1 VRTPYQRT
9 ERDAG
14 RSVPYEFRGRRL
26 SDDEPRVVGI
36 GRDVTDREERTRQ
49 LKVLAQWLRHNIRNE
64 LNVVRGL
71 TEDLAAGRDDD
82 VAEAADRIVSHIDH
96 LVAQA
101 DRQRR
106 VVELLTDPPDSV
118 PVDAADLLAEEVE
131 RCRRGNPA
139 ASVDVVTPADVVVDA
154 LPDLRLAVRELLE
167 NAVTFAGDEPT
178 VEATVLAADGH
189 GVLRVRD
196 DGPGIPDIEVEALGR
211 TSDIDQLNHSA
222 GLGLLFVYWVPRLS
236 GGDVDVSTDGEDGSV
251 VTLTLPLAAG

>member
-1 VRTPYQRT
+1 VT
-9 ERDAG
+9 DAG
-14 RSVPYEFRGRRL
+14 HAVPYEFRGRRL

-36 GRDVTDREERTRQ
+36 GRDVTEREERARQ

-71 TEDLAAGRDDD
+71 TEDVAAGRNDD
-82 VAEAADRIVSHIDH
+82 VADAADRIVSHIDH

-118 PVDAADLLAEEVE
+118 AVDAVGLLGEEVE
-131 RCRRGNPA
+131 RCRREHPGA
-139 ASVDVVTPADVVVDA
+139 TVDLVATDDVVIDA
-154 LPDLRLAVRELLE
+154 LPDLRVAIRALLE

-178 VEATVLAADGH
+178 VEATVLAADGR
-189 GVLRVRD
+189 GVLQVRD

-211 TSDIDQLNHSA
+211 VSDIDQLNHSA
-222 GLGLLFVYWVPRLS
+222 GLGLLFVYWVARLS
-236 GGDVDVSTDGEDGSV
+236 GGDVDVSTDEHGTL